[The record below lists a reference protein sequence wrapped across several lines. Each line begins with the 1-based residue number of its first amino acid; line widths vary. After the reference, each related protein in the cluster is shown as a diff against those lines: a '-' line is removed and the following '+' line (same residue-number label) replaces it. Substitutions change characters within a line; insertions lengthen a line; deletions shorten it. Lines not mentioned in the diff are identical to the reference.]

1 MLLIVILAVLL
12 TAWLIH
18 AFSSKNTN
26 IHPSDITLRQTPMG
40 ILQEQFARGEIDE
53 EEYQQ
58 RRRNLADKHFY
69 VQGK

>member
-1 MLLIVILAVLL
+1 MMGRGLFILLIVILAVLL
-12 TAWLIH
+12 IAWLIH

-26 IHPSDITLRQTPMG
+26 IHPDDTTLRQTPMG

-58 RRRNLADKHFY
+58 RRRHLSDK
-69 VQGK
+69 